1 MHACIHSQPPSL
13 PACQTDRQTDTSICE
28 YHRRPTH
35 LRLDPTLTQTIVTA
49 HAHTHTTPPHAPTC
63 PHTTH
68 NTTHTH
74 THTHTHTSAIDE
86 ALDRIPKTPA
96 NAYVIRKIRPL
107 LPSYAGDYTVSV
119 PFTRIRDMAHG
130 WVVWLGLWVGVGGCG
145 FGWAGMD
152 ISARERGREC
162 ESERMR
168 RVGGKD

>member
-1 MHACIHSQPPSL
+1 MHTRTQLPHTHPP
-13 PACQTDRQTDTSICE
+13 A
-28 YHRRPTH
+28 
-35 LRLDPTLTQTIVTA
+35 LTQ
-49 HAHTHTTPPHAPTC
+49 HTTQ
-63 PHTTH
+63 
-68 NTTHTH
+68 H

-119 PFTRIRDMAHG
+119 PFTRIRDIAHR
-130 WVVWLGLWVGVGGCG
+130 WVVWVGLWVGVGGCG
-145 FGWAGMD
+145 FGWAGVD

-168 RVGGKD
+168 RVGGKEQCVVGRWVGSQGGLFVL